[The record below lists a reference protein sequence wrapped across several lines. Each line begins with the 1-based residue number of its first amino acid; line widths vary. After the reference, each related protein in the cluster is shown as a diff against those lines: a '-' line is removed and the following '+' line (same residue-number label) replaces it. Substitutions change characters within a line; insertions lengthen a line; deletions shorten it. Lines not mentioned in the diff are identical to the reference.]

1 MWKQI
6 SSEEVKERILYRLSS
21 KKEDDFEPDNIYIV
35 DMEGLCIVDL
45 DEIPLNTIKDYLDD
59 EKNTVFLLW
68 QDSE

>member
-6 SSEEVKERILYRLSS
+6 KNEEVKERIFYRLSD
-21 KKEDDFEPDNIYIV
+21 KKENDAESDVIYIV
-35 DMEGLCIVDL
+35 DMEGDCVFNL
-45 DEIPLNTIKDYLDD
+45 DEVQFNIVEDYLND

>member
-21 KKEDDFEPDNIYIV
+21 KKEDNFEPDNIHIV
-35 DMEGLCIVDL
+35 DMDGFCVVDL
-45 DEIPLNTIKDYLDD
+45 DEIPLNVIKDYLDD

>member
-21 KKEDDFEPDNIYIV
+21 KKEDNFEPDNIYVV
-35 DMEGLCIVDL
+35 DMEGFCIIDL
-45 DEIPLNTIKDYLDD
+45 DEITLDSIKDYFDN
-59 EKNTVFLLW
+59 EKNTAFLLW

>member
-21 KKEDDFEPDNIYIV
+21 KKEDNFEPDNIYVV
-35 DMEGLCIVDL
+35 DMEGFCIIDL
-45 DEIPLNTIKDYLDD
+45 DEITLDSIKDYLDN

>member
-21 KKEDDFEPDNIYIV
+21 KKEDNFEPDNIYIV
-35 DMEGLCIVDL
+35 DMEGFCVVDL
-45 DEIPLNTIKDYLDD
+45 NEVVLDAIKDYLDD
-59 EKNTVFLLW
+59 DKNTVFLLW

>member
-6 SSEEVKERILYRLSS
+6 GNDEVKERILYKLSS

-45 DEIPLNTIKDYLDD
+45 DEITLDEIKDYLND
-59 EKNTVFLLW
+59 EKSTVFLLW

>member
-6 SSEEVKERILYRLSS
+6 TNKEIKERILYRLSS
-21 KKEDDFEPDNIYIV
+21 KKEDNFKPDNIYIV
-35 DMEGLCIVDL
+35 DMEGFCIVDL
-45 DEIPLNTIKDYLDD
+45 DEVTLDGIKAYLDD

>member
-21 KKEDDFEPDNIYIV
+21 KKEDNFEPDNIYVV
-35 DMEGLCIVDL
+35 DMEGFCIIDL
-45 DEIPLNTIKDYLDD
+45 DEITLDSIKDYLDN
-59 EKNTVFLLW
+59 EKNTAFLLW

>member
-21 KKEDDFEPDNIYIV
+21 KKEDNFESDTIYIV
-35 DMEGLCIVDL
+35 DMEGFCVVDL
-45 DEIPLNTIKDYLDD
+45 DEVVLDAIKDYLDD
-59 EKNTVFLLW
+59 DKNTVFLLW

>member
-21 KKEDDFEPDNIYIV
+21 KKEDNFEPDNIYIV
-35 DMEGLCIVDL
+35 DMEGFCVVDL
-45 DEIPLNTIKDYLDD
+45 DEIQLNVIKDYLDD
-59 EKNTVFLLW
+59 DKNTVFLLW

>member
-21 KKEDDFEPDNIYIV
+21 KKEDDFEPDTIYIV
-35 DMEGLCIVDL
+35 DMEGFCVVDL
-45 DEIPLNTIKDYLDD
+45 DEVVLDAIKDYLDD
-59 EKNTVFLLW
+59 DKNTVFLLW